1 MSKEQVILQVLKD
14 TGIYERIKE
23 KVGSDEELAMLF
35 DQGFDELI
43 QLVSK

>member
-1 MSKEQVILQVLKD
+1 MSKEQAILQVLRD
-14 TGIYERIKE
+14 AGVYEKARE
-23 KVGSDEELAMLF
+23 KVSSDAELVRLF